1 MRQPSID
8 VLMSKMD
15 SKYALVV
22 AAAKRARQIT
32 DGSKPLI
39 SANQNTGNKSVS
51 VALEEIGEGKIYA
64 EAPKGGIK

>member
-22 AAAKRARQIT
+22 AAAKRARQLT
-32 DGSKPLI
+32 DGAQPLI
-39 SANQNTGNKSVS
+39 NTGQNVGNKPVS
-51 VALEEIGEGKIYA
+51 IALEEIGEGKIRV
-64 EAPKGGIK
+64 EAPQGGIK

>member
-32 DGSKPLI
+32 DGASSMLTPEHDV
-39 SANQNTGNKSVS
+39 GNKSVS
-51 VALEEIGEGKIYA
+51 IALEEIGEGKIIA

>member
-22 AAAKRARQIT
+22 AASKRARLIT
-32 DGSKPLI
+32 DGSKSLL
-39 SANQNTGNKSVS
+39 SASHDAGNKSVS
-51 VALEEIGEGKIYA
+51 IALEEIGAGKIIG
-64 EAPKGGIK
+64 EAPQGGIK